1 MSDISSL
8 VDDFYI
14 MPVREDIKRVR
25 RALASPVSDYRE
37 ACKQTAVV
45 ISTLQM
51 LYSLLNDLRN
61 MYDEERAQ
69 GQGPR
74 EARPTSPAEDDPA

>member
-1 MSDISSL
+1 MNKLVSL

-14 MPVREDIKRVR
+14 TFVREDLKGMR
-25 RALASPVSDYRE
+25 RALARPEPDYGV
-37 ACKQTAVV
+37 ACRRVITT

>member
-1 MSDISSL
+1 MNKIVSL

-14 MPVREDIKRVR
+14 MFVRKALKAMR
-25 RALASPVSDYRE
+25 RALARPEPDYGT
-37 ACKQTAVV
+37 ACKRVAAA

-51 LYSLLNDLRN
+51 LYALLNDLRN
-61 MYDEERAQ
+61 VYDEERAQ

>member
-1 MSDISSL
+1 MSRISSFMYEYHL
-8 VDDFYI
+8 SILRADLRRIHRAMARPKPDY
-14 MPVREDIKRVR
+14 ED
-25 RALASPVSDYRE
+25 
-37 ACKQTAVV
+37 ACVTA
-45 ISTLQM
+45 TLM
-51 LYSLLNDLRN
+51 LMNMQYLYNLLNGMRN